1 MPTCEYLARDAQE
14 RVMEDIEKI
23 RGDVRA
29 VREKREFIDALVES
43 RFSASAGPRVV
54 DVPDL
59 PGLDSG
65 GAWTWPSA
73 KFAAAHSQL
82 DRGPR
87 L

>member
-1 MPTCEYLARDAQE
+1 
-14 RVMEDIEKI
+14 MEDIEKI

-59 PGLDSG
+59 DSG

>member
-1 MPTCEYLARDAQE
+1 
-14 RVMEDIEKI
+14 MEDIEKI

-29 VREKREFIDALVES
+29 VREKRECLDALVES
-43 RFSASAGPRVV
+43 RFSAGAGPLVV
-54 DVPDL
+54 DVPD
-59 PGLDSG
+59 PGSFQSG
-65 GAWTWPSA
+65 GAWAWPSA